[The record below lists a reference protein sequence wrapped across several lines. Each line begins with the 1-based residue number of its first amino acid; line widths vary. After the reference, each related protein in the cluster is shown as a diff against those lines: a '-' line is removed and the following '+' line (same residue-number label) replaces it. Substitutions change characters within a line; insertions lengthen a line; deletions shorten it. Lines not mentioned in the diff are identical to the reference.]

1 MLNGEPMPLAETA
14 QRHPRAPLFLAAAML
29 AATATHA
36 SDALQR
42 FEYEHVQMGTWF
54 RLVIYAPAADRA
66 DAAAT
71 AAFARIDAL
80 NASLSDYIP
89 SSEVTLLTAPE
100 NVGSEVPLGEDLH
113 WVLTHAMPIQ
123 EHSRG
128 ALDLTT
134 GPLTHLW
141 RRARESGTPPDPDS
155 IRAAL
160 RTTGYEK
167 LRFHASHAT
176 ATPTVPGMRL
186 DLGAVAKGYAADR
199 ALAECRALGLT
210 RVLVAAG
217 GDVVAGDPPPG
228 QPGWRIGLPPASA
241 SGPPEQCLILSHG
254 AISTSSD
261 ENQHLTHGGKRL
273 SHIIDPRTG
282 DAVTHG
288 CTVTVAVSHTPS
300 NGLMADALATAVNV
314 LGPEHGPE
322 LLRRFGTAGARII
335 RPGPAGPTI
344 QTTPAFQK
352 WRVVPR
358 EACPAAQTGSG
369 MVQGS
374 R

>member
-1 MLNGEPMPLAETA
+1 MTRLLHPL
-14 QRHPRAPLFLAAAML
+14 LAAISFAAL
-29 AATATHA
+29 APAALDGADVTAT
-36 SDALQR
+36 DALLR

-54 RLVIYAPAADRA
+54 RLVIYAPEADRA

-80 NASLSDYIP
+80 NASLSDYLP
-89 SSEVTLLTAPE
+89 SSEVSLLTAPE
-100 NVGSEVPLGEDLH
+100 NVGIAMPLGEDLN

-123 EHSRG
+123 KHSRG
-128 ALDLTT
+128 ALDLTA
-134 GPLTHLW
+134 GPLTRLW
-141 RRARESGTPPDPDS
+141 RRARERGTPPDPDS

-160 RTTGYEK
+160 RTVGYEK

-210 RVLVAAG
+210 RVLATAG

-228 QPGWRIGLPPASA
+228 QPGWRIGLPSASA
-241 SGPPEQCLILSHG
+241 SGPPEQCLILSRG
-254 AISTSSD
+254 AISTSGD

-282 DAVTHG
+282 NAVTHG

-322 LLRRFGTAGARII
+322 LLSRFGTAGVRII
-335 RPGPAGPTI
+335 RPGPTGPTI
-344 QTTPAFQK
+344 QTTPAFQN

-358 EACPAAQTGSG
+358 EAGPAAQTGSG